1 MVNRS
6 GSFSPSPAIQRVAG
20 ALRIIGWGS
29 FWAQVVLGVISA
41 IVLLVAGSSL
51 GSSRPNPANPASV
64 ASTNPG
70 TGTGLFLA
78 FLGIVALGGSIYWAF
93 RYTRLARKL
102 KSANAADRPKR
113 GDAIQ
118 TLQIGVLI
126 NLGGLLV
133 AVLGAQ
139 AISGS
144 LLLKSFAQGFTIFAG
159 NALNFITPLDLLVV
173 QANTNTILAHLI
185 GLGSTLLILRS
196 INRT

>member
-20 ALRIIGWGS
+20 AFRIIGWAS
-29 FWAQVVLGVISA
+29 FWVQVVLGVISA
-41 IVLLVAGSSL
+41 IILLVASSNL
-51 GSSRPNPANPASV
+51 GAPRPNPANPA
-64 ASTNPG
+64 AAAAANPG

-93 RYTRLARKL
+93 RYTRLSRKL
-102 KSANAADRPKR
+102 KTANAADRPKR

-118 TLQIGVLI
+118 TLQIGILI

-133 AVLGAQ
+133 TVLGAQ

-159 NALNFITPLDLLVV
+159 SALNFITPLDLLVV
-173 QANTNTILAHLI
+173 QANTNTILAHLL
-185 GLGSTLLILRS
+185 GLGATLLILRS
-196 INRT
+196 INRS

>member
-51 GSSRPNPANPASV
+51 GSSRPNPANPAS
-64 ASTNPG
+64 AAATNPG